1 MISTLSQKPYLSELW
16 LKAAI
21 AGGLWA
27 SVEIIIGSFLHN
39 LKVPFAGSILA
50 GFGVVLMIAFL
61 QLWPERGL
69 IIRAGLVCALM
80 KSVSPSAVILGPM
93 TGILA
98 EALLMEVGV
107 LLFGRTLP
115 GFLIAGALALFS
127 ALIHKVVSL
136 LILFG
141 TNIIRIYL
149 NLFQFASR
157 QINIPDADPVVL
169 LSWLAAIYL
178 LAGALAGLL
187 GYLTG
192 RKANNQFKQIPAFN
206 TDIVGQND
214 FFHTNP
220 HQKFKVWLLL
230 VHILAI
236 PVGLML
242 MNFFNVWSF
251 LPFMTAYLLFC
262 LLTYRG
268 IIRRLK
274 KPFFWVQLLIII
286 MLAALFWNYF
296 SDTQTE
302 NPYEGIVIGLEMS
315 LRAVY
320 VIIAFSSVSIELRNP
335 RVKDRIF
342 RSGFHNLYLALQ
354 LAFSAL
360 PAMISNLSVKQGNNL
375 KNPFLFFPLLL
386 KQAESWYSR
395 MTELQSNQSSV

>member
-1 MISTLSQKPYLSELW
+1 MISPMTQKQSLSDLW

-39 LKVPFAGSILA
+39 LRVPFAGSILA

-69 IIRAGLVCALM
+69 IIRAGIVCALM
-80 KSVSPSAVILGPM
+80 KSISPSAVILGPM

-98 EALLMEVGV
+98 EALLMELGV
-107 LLFGRTLP
+107 LLFGRSLP

-141 TNIIRIYL
+141 TNIFRIYL

-157 QINIPDADPVVL
+157 QINIPDADPAAL
-169 LSWLAAIYL
+169 IAWLAGIYL
-178 LAGALAGLL
+178 FAGAMAALL
-187 GYLTG
+187 GYLAG
-192 RKANNQFKQIPAFN
+192 KKANNQFTQIPAFK
-206 TDIVGQND
+206 TDIKSQHD
-214 FFHTNP
+214 FFRTNP
-220 HQKFKVWLLL
+220 QQRFSVWLLL
-230 VHILAI
+230 IHILAI
-236 PVGLML
+236 PLGLML
-242 MNFFNVWSF
+242 MNVFNVWSF

-262 LLTYRG
+262 LFTYKG
-268 IIRRLK
+268 IGRRLQ
-274 KPFFWVQLLIII
+274 KPFLWFQLLII
-286 MLAALFWNYF
+286 MLLAALFWNYF
-296 SDTQTE
+296 SDDPSE
-302 NPYEGIVIGLEMS
+302 NPYEGILIGLEMC

-320 VIIAFSSVSIELRNP
+320 VIIAFSSLSIELRNP

-342 RSGFHNLYLALQ
+342 RSGFHNLYMALQ
-354 LAFSAL
+354 LSFGAL
-360 PAMISNLSVKQGNNL
+360 PAMISNLSNKQARSL

-386 KQAESWYSR
+386 KQAEKWYIK
-395 MTELQSNQSSV
+395 MTETHPHH